1 MTYRYILL
9 TKQVL
14 TLILAHTLVQRCR
27 SHSGKYRPFSLMQFF
42 FPGQWMHHRVCGDLY
57 FTTSPLS
64 PMVAETVLSI
74 ISVFNTL
81 LPTQTETMFFVLYWC
96 IGVLSV
102 SCFMLTVIRFRA
114 EAAPRRLRTQSLY
127 LTQVMREAGRANL
140 SAANSSPVSRYGL
153 FTRLSLHTNELFNNS
168 VGQRNK
174 LSAESCGNSSGTDE
188 DLTSGSA
195 VFVFTGSTQLR
206 SAAGSSFYTP
216 KGSSTGRNENFFPI
230 CMFAGKIQNLKGA
243 EGQFLMFSLL
253 NSTTSDVNKP
263 NSLPFLSHCSSDCN
277 SMYV

>member
-1 MTYRYILL
+1 
-9 TKQVL
+9 
-14 TLILAHTLVQRCR
+14 
-27 SHSGKYRPFSLMQFF
+27 
-42 FPGQWMHHRVCGDLY
+42 
-57 FTTSPLS
+57 
-64 PMVAETVLSI
+64 
-74 ISVFNTL
+74 
-81 LPTQTETMFFVLYWC
+81 
-96 IGVLSV
+96 
-102 SCFMLTVIRFRA
+102 MLTVIRFRA

-127 LTQVMREAGRANL
+127 LTQVMREAARANL

-174 LSAESCGNSSGTDE
+174 LSAESCGNSSGADE
-188 DLTSGSA
+188 DLTSGTA

-243 EGQFLMFSLL
+243 EGQFLVFHCLIQLHQTLINQVVCHFYPTVVLTAIPCMCRKDLDETLKLL
-253 NSTTSDVNKP
+253 
-263 NSLPFLSHCSSDCN
+263 C
-277 SMYV
+277 